1 MICTFYTKF
10 NNQIEWTEFK
20 HSKLEPIISW
30 YSQNAITA
38 FLFAIDNGGLEVV
51 VHYED
56 KTLNG
61 DIVKRLINIGLTSLP
76 RNQDLQGWEEIIN
89 EVKAK

>member
-10 NNQIEWTEFK
+10 NNQIGWTEFK

-30 YSQNAITA
+30 YSQNAITV
-38 FLFAIDNGGLEVV
+38 FLFATDSGRLEVV

-56 KTLNG
+56 KTLNS
-61 DIVKRLINIGLTSLP
+61 DIVKKLINIGLTSLP

-89 EVKAK
+89 EVKAR

>member
-10 NNQIEWTEFK
+10 NNISEWTEFK
-20 HSKLEPIISW
+20 RSKLEPVISW

-38 FLFAIDNGGLEVV
+38 FLFTIDDGGLEVV

-56 KTLNG
+56 KTLNS
-61 DIVKRLINIGLTSLP
+61 DIVKKLLDIGLTSLP

-89 EVKAK
+89 EVKAR

>member
-20 HSKLEPIISW
+20 RSKLEPIISW

-38 FLFAIDNGGLEVV
+38 FLFATDNGRLEVV

-56 KTLNG
+56 KTLNS
-61 DIVKRLINIGLTSLP
+61 DIVKKLINIGLTSLP
-76 RNQDLQGWEEIIN
+76 RNRDLQGWEEIIN